1 MSEKVT
7 IEIAKG
13 DMADLREWARNRE
26 EPLEVLLQEALRQ
39 YLAAVREDHADLDR
53 RMAGPE
59 YDHEEAMNILAEQ
72 RRQWR
77 GEAAE

>member
-1 MSEKVT
+1 MSEKMTV
-7 IEIAKG
+7 EVSEAE
-13 DMADLREWARNRE
+13 MAELREWAGNRQ
-26 EPLEVLLQEALRQ
+26 EPVEVLLREALRQ
-39 YLAAVREDHADLDR
+39 YMTAVREDHSDLDR

-59 YDHEEAMNILAEQ
+59 YEHEEAMRMLAER